1 VLGHYVREKKI
12 LTTEDAIR
20 KMTSFPATKYGLKDR
35 GLLKEGMVADIVVF
49 DPDVITET
57 GTIDYPNRYPTGIEY
72 VLVNGKLVV
81 DQGTYTGDMNGA
93 LIRRESP

>member
-1 VLGHYVREKKI
+1 LGYYVREKRA
-12 LTTEDAIR
+12 LTSEEAIR
-20 KMTSFPATKYGLKDR
+20 KMTSFPAGKYGLKGR

-81 DQGTYTGDMNGA
+81 DEGAYGGDMHGE
-93 LIRRESP
+93 LIRR